1 MEANK
6 NRGVYQANFGRFAGA
21 KRTHLVADRYFKGVI
36 QICSRRLA
44 AALKSIH
51 FRPFFL
57 SAKRGDLE
65 RKTTLTALLFIK
77 LIYSIGERNSY
88 QNNLDLKVEMS
99 RFSRVA
105 LLPVLS

>member
-1 MEANK
+1 MRLILVGLREQN
-6 NRGVYQANFGRFAGA
+6 V
-21 KRTHLVADRYFKGVI
+21 THLVADRCFKREI

-44 AALKSIH
+44 AALKNIH

-88 QNNLDLKVEMS
+88 QSNLDLKVGMS
-99 RFSRVA
+99 RFPRVP